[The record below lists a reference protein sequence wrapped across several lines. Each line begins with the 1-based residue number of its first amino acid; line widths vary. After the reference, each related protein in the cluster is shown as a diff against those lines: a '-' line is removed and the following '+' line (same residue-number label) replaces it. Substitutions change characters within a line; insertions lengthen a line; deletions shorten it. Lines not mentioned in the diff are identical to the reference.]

1 MLERISVQKS
11 IAMTE
16 RQPYTFDRVIR
27 ILFGAVFVVGLF
39 YLIYILRGALLPFL
53 VAWIIA
59 YMLNPLVVYNKRVF
73 KLKGRVVAIALT
85 FVEVLVTL
93 GLLGV
98 LVVPSIIDEIGLLRQ
113 LLSEYVYQSSS
124 IPFVPES
131 VHDFIKKNIDFAELS
146 GLLSQEQWLSVIKE
160 SFSGAWGFITGSV
173 GEIINIVSWLIVLL
187 YIVFILLD
195 YDKILSGFRRM
206 IPQKYRPTVLS
217 IVNDVEVSM
226 NRYFRGQAV
235 VAGLVGIL
243 FCIGFLIVGLPMA
256 IVLGLFI
263 GLLNMVPYLQLVG
276 FIPTILLCL
285 VSASETGTNFWLLFG
300 ACVLVFIVVQL
311 IEDIFIV
318 PRVMGKV
325 TGLNPAIIL
334 LSLSIWGTLLG
345 FVGMIIALPLTTL
358 CLSYYERY
366 VIGNDPETPPQAAA
380 ETPADESVSGRKTK
394 SGEE

>member
-1 MLERISVQKS
+1 
-11 IAMTE
+11 MTE
-16 RQPYTFDRVIR
+16 RQPYTFDRVVR

-53 VAWIIA
+53 VAWIVA
-59 YMLNPLVVYNKRVF
+59 YMLNPLVEYNKRVF
-73 KLKGRVVAIALT
+73 KLKGRVLAITLT
-85 FVEVLVTL
+85 FVEVIITFA
-93 GLLGV
+93 LLCV
-98 LVVPSIIDEIGLLRQ
+98 LVLPSVIDEIGVMRK
-113 LLSEYVYQSSS
+113 LLSDYVYNSSS
-124 IPFVPES
+124 IPFVPQE
-131 VHDFIKKNIDFAELS
+131 VHDFIQQNIDFSQLS
-146 GLLSQEQWLSVIKE
+146 SLLSREQWLSIIE
-160 SFSGAWGFITGSV
+160 DSFSGAWGFITGSV

-195 YDKILSGFRRM
+195 YDKILVGFQRM
-206 IPQKYRPTVLS
+206 IPQKYRPTVVS

-300 ACVLVFIVVQL
+300 ACILVFIVVQL

-358 CLSYYERY
+358 FLSYYERY
-366 VIGNDPETPPQAAA
+366 VIGDEPETPPEASAGSS
-380 ETPADESVSGRKTK
+380 TPDEEVKPEK
-394 SGEE
+394 E

>member
-1 MLERISVQKS
+1 
-11 IAMTE
+11 MTE
-16 RQPYTFDRVIR
+16 RQPYTFDRVVR

-53 VAWIIA
+53 VAWIVA
-59 YMLNPLVVYNKRVF
+59 YMLNPLVEYNKRVF
-73 KLKGRVVAIALT
+73 KLKGRVLAITLT
-85 FVEVLVTL
+85 FVEVIITFA
-93 GLLGV
+93 LLCV
-98 LVVPSIIDEIGLLRQ
+98 LVLPSVIDEIGVMRK
-113 LLSEYVYQSSS
+113 LLSDYVYNSSS
-124 IPFVPES
+124 IPFVPQE
-131 VHDFIKKNIDFAELS
+131 VHDFIQQNIDFSQLS
-146 GLLSQEQWLSVIKE
+146 SLLSREQWLSIIE
-160 SFSGAWGFITGSV
+160 DSFSGAWGFITGSV

-195 YDKILSGFRRM
+195 YDKILVGFQRM
-206 IPQKYRPTVLS
+206 IPQKYRPTVVS
-217 IVNDVEVSM
+217 IVNDIEMSM

-300 ACVLVFIVVQL
+300 ACILVFIVVQL

-358 CLSYYERY
+358 FLSYYERY
-366 VIGNDPETPPQAAA
+366 VIGDEPEIPPEASAGSSTP
-380 ETPADESVSGRKTK
+380 DEEVKPEK
-394 SGEE
+394 E

>member
-1 MLERISVQKS
+1 
-11 IAMTE
+11 MTE

-53 VAWIIA
+53 VAWIVA

-73 KLKGRVVAIALT
+73 KLKGRVIAIALA
-85 FVEVLVTL
+85 FLEVLITL
-93 GLLGV
+93 ALLAV
-98 LVVPSIIDEIGLLRQ
+98 LVLPSIIDEIGVMRR
-113 LLSEYVYQSSS
+113 LLSDYVYHSSNL
-124 IPFVPES
+124 PFVPQA
-131 VHDFIKKNIDFAELS
+131 VHDFIRQNVDFTQLS
-146 GLLSQEQWLSVIKE
+146 NLLSREQWLSVIEE

-195 YDKILSGFRRM
+195 YDKILVGFQRM
-206 IPQKYRPTVLS
+206 IPQRYRPMVVS
-217 IVNDVEVSM
+217 IVSDIEVSM
-226 NRYFRGQAV
+226 NRYFRGQAL

-243 FCIGFLIVGLPMA
+243 FSIGFLIVGLPLA

-263 GLLNMVPYLQLVG
+263 GVLNMVPYLQLVG
-276 FIPTILLCL
+276 LIPTVLLCL

-300 ACVLVFIVVQL
+300 ACILVFIVVQL

-366 VIGNDPETPPQAAA
+366 VIGDEAKSSPSAPPEP
-380 ETPADESVSGRKTK
+380 EVSSEEMTK
-394 SGEE
+394 EKE

>member
-1 MLERISVQKS
+1 
-11 IAMTE
+11 MTE

-53 VAWIIA
+53 VAWIVA

-73 KLKGRVVAIALT
+73 KLKGRVIAIALT
-85 FVEVLVTL
+85 FLEVLITL
-93 GLLGV
+93 ALLAV
-98 LVVPSIIDEIGLLRQ
+98 LVLPSIIDEIGVMRR
-113 LLSEYVYQSSS
+113 LLSDYVYHSSNL
-124 IPFVPES
+124 PFVPQA
-131 VHDFIKKNIDFAELS
+131 VHDFIRQNVDFTQLS
-146 GLLSQEQWLSVIKE
+146 NLLSREQWLSVIEE

-195 YDKILSGFRRM
+195 YDKILVGFQRM
-206 IPQKYRPTVLS
+206 IPQRYRPMVVS
-217 IVNDVEVSM
+217 IVSDIEVSM
-226 NRYFRGQAV
+226 NRYFRGQAL

-243 FCIGFLIVGLPMA
+243 FSIGFLIVGLPLA

-263 GLLNMVPYLQLVG
+263 GVLNMVPYLQLVG
-276 FIPTILLCL
+276 LIPTVLLCL

-300 ACVLVFIVVQL
+300 ACILVFIVVQL

-366 VIGNDPETPPQAAA
+366 VIGDEAKSSPSAPPEP
-380 ETPADESVSGRKTK
+380 EVSSEEMTK
-394 SGEE
+394 EKE

>member
-1 MLERISVQKS
+1 
-11 IAMTE
+11 MTE

-53 VAWIIA
+53 VAWIVA

-85 FVEVLVTL
+85 FLEVLITL
-93 GLLGV
+93 ALLAV
-98 LVVPSIIDEIGLLRQ
+98 LVLPSVIDEIGVMRR
-113 LLSEYVYQSSS
+113 LLSDYVYHSSN
-124 IPFVPES
+124 IPFVPQA
-131 VHDFIKKNIDFAELS
+131 VHDFIRQNVDFTQLS
-146 GLLSQEQWLSVIKE
+146 TLLSREQWLSVIEE

-195 YDKILSGFRRM
+195 YDKILVGFQRM
-206 IPQKYRPTVLS
+206 IPQRYRPTVVS
-217 IVNDVEVSM
+217 IVNDIEESM
-226 NRYFRGQAV
+226 NRYFRGQAL

-243 FCIGFLIVGLPMA
+243 FCIGFLIVGLPLA

-263 GLLNMVPYLQLVG
+263 GVLNMVPYLQLVG
-276 FIPTILLCL
+276 LIPTVLLCF

-300 ACVLVFIVVQL
+300 ACILVFIVVQL

-366 VIGNDPETPPQAAA
+366 VIGDEAKNTPSAPPEPTASPP
-380 ETPADESVSGRKTK
+380 ESELDRDYEKESTSGKKDTH
-394 SGEE
+394 

>member
-1 MLERISVQKS
+1 
-11 IAMTE
+11 MTE

-53 VAWIIA
+53 VAWIVA

-73 KLKGRVVAIALT
+73 KLKGRVIAIALA
-85 FVEVLVTL
+85 FLEVLVTL
-93 GLLGV
+93 ALLAV
-98 LVVPSIIDEIGLLRQ
+98 LVLPSIIDEIGVMRR
-113 LLSEYVYQSSS
+113 LLSDYVYHSSNL
-124 IPFVPES
+124 PFVPQA
-131 VHDFIKKNIDFAELS
+131 VHDFIRQNVDFTQLS
-146 GLLSQEQWLSVIKE
+146 TLLSREQWLSVIEE

-195 YDKILSGFRRM
+195 YDKILVGFQRM
-206 IPQKYRPTVLS
+206 IPQRYRPMVVS
-217 IVNDVEVSM
+217 IVSDIEVSM
-226 NRYFRGQAV
+226 NRYFRGQAL

-243 FCIGFLIVGLPMA
+243 FCIGFLIVGLPLA

-263 GLLNMVPYLQLVG
+263 GVLNMVPYLQLVG
-276 FIPTILLCL
+276 LIPTVLLCL

-300 ACVLVFIVVQL
+300 ACILVFIVVQL

-366 VIGNDPETPPQAAA
+366 VIGDEAKSSPSAPPEP
-380 ETPADESVSGRKTK
+380 EVSSEEMTK
-394 SGEE
+394 EKE

>member
-1 MLERISVQKS
+1 
-11 IAMTE
+11 MTE
-16 RQPYTFDRVIR
+16 RQPYTFDRVVR

-53 VAWIIA
+53 VAWIVA
-59 YMLNPLVVYNKRVF
+59 YMLNPLVEYNKRVF
-73 KLKGRVVAIALT
+73 KLKGRVLAITLT
-85 FVEVLVTL
+85 FVEVIITFA
-93 GLLGV
+93 LLCV
-98 LVVPSIIDEIGLLRQ
+98 LVLPSVFDEIGVMRK
-113 LLSEYVYQSSS
+113 LLSDYVYNSSS
-124 IPFVPES
+124 IPFVPQE
-131 VHDFIKKNIDFAELS
+131 VHDFIQQNIDFSQLS
-146 GLLSQEQWLSVIKE
+146 SLLSREQWLSIIE
-160 SFSGAWGFITGSV
+160 DSFSGAWGFITGSV

-195 YDKILSGFRRM
+195 YDKILVGFQRM
-206 IPQKYRPTVLS
+206 IPQKYRPTVVS
-217 IVNDVEVSM
+217 IVNDIEVSM

-366 VIGNDPETPPQAAA
+366 VIGNEPETPP
-380 ETPADESVSGRKTK
+380 EEPVEPSGS
-394 SGEE
+394 SGETEGEKR

>member
-1 MLERISVQKS
+1 
-11 IAMTE
+11 MTE
-16 RQPYTFDRVIR
+16 RQPYTFDRVVR

-53 VAWIIA
+53 VAWIVA
-59 YMLNPLVVYNKRVF
+59 YMLNPLVEYNKRVF
-73 KLKGRVVAIALT
+73 KLKGRVLAITLT
-85 FVEVLVTL
+85 FVEVIITFA
-93 GLLGV
+93 LLCV
-98 LVVPSIIDEIGLLRQ
+98 LVLPSVIDEIGVMRK
-113 LLSEYVYQSSS
+113 LLSDYVYNSSS
-124 IPFVPES
+124 IPFVPQE
-131 VHDFIKKNIDFAELS
+131 VHDFIQQNIDFSQLS
-146 GLLSQEQWLSVIKE
+146 SLLSREQWLSIIE
-160 SFSGAWGFITGSV
+160 DSFSGAWGFITGSV

-195 YDKILSGFRRM
+195 YDKILVGFQRM
-206 IPQKYRPTVLS
+206 IPQKYRPTVVS

-366 VIGNDPETPPQAAA
+366 VIGDEPETPP
-380 ETPADESVSGRKTK
+380 ETSAGSSAPDEEVKTGK
-394 SGEE
+394 E

>member
-1 MLERISVQKS
+1 MS
-11 IAMTE
+11 E
-16 RQPYTFDRVIR
+16 RQPYPFDRVIR

-53 VAWIIA
+53 VAWIVA

-73 KLKGRVVAIALT
+73 KLKGRVIAIALA
-85 FVEVLVTL
+85 FLEVLVTL
-93 GLLGV
+93 ALLTV
-98 LVVPSIIDEIGLLRQ
+98 LVLPSIIDEIGVMRR
-113 LLSEYVYQSSS
+113 LLSDYVYHSSN
-124 IPFVPES
+124 IPFVPQA
-131 VHDFIKKNIDFAELS
+131 VHDFIKQNVDFTQLS
-146 GLLSQEQWLSVIKE
+146 TLLSREQWLSVIEE

-195 YDKILSGFRRM
+195 YDKILVGFQRM
-206 IPQKYRPTVLS
+206 IPQRYRPTVVS
-217 IVNDVEVSM
+217 IVSDVEVSM
-226 NRYFRGQAV
+226 NRYFRGQAL

-243 FCIGFLIVGLPMA
+243 FCIGFLIVGLPLA

-263 GLLNMVPYLQLVG
+263 GVLNMVPYLQLVG
-276 FIPTILLCL
+276 LIPTVLLCL

-300 ACVLVFIVVQL
+300 ACILVFIVVQL

-366 VIGNDPETPPQAAA
+366 VIGDEAKSSPSAPPEP
-380 ETPADESVSGRKTK
+380 EVSSEEMTK
-394 SGEE
+394 EKE

>member
-1 MLERISVQKS
+1 
-11 IAMTE
+11 MTE

-27 ILFGAVFVVGLF
+27 ILFGAVFAVGLF

-59 YMLNPLVVYNKRVF
+59 YMLNPLVEYNKRVF
-73 KLKGRVVAIALT
+73 KLKGRVVAIVLAFTEVIIT
-85 FVEVLVTL
+85 FSLLCVLVL
-93 GLLGV
+93 
-98 LVVPSIIDEIGLLRQ
+98 PSIFEEIGLMRK
-113 LLSEYVYQSSS
+113 LLSEYVYNSSS
-124 IPFVPES
+124 IPFVPQA
-131 VHDFIKKNIDFAELS
+131 VHDFIRQNVDFSQLS
-146 GLLSQEQWLSVIKE
+146 SLLSREQWLSLIE
-160 SFSGAWGFITGSV
+160 QSFSGAWGFIAGSV
-173 GEIINIVSWLIVLL
+173 GEIINVISWLIVLL
-187 YIVFILLD
+187 YVVFILLD
-195 YDKILSGFRRM
+195 YDKILVGFQRM
-206 IPQKYRPTVLS
+206 IPQKYRPTVVS

-226 NRYFRGQAV
+226 NRYFRGQAL

-243 FCIGFLIVGLPMA
+243 FSIGFLIVGLPLA

-285 VSASETGTNFWLLFG
+285 VSVSETGGNFWLLFG
-300 ACVLVFIVVQL
+300 ACILVFIVVQL
-311 IEDIFIV
+311 IEDVIIV

-358 CLSYYERY
+358 FLSYYERY
-366 VIGNDPETPPQAAA
+366 VIGAEAENPPGQPASPATPDKEVEA
-380 ETPADESVSGRKTK
+380 EKK
-394 SGEE
+394 

>member
-1 MLERISVQKS
+1 
-11 IAMTE
+11 MTE
-16 RQPYTFDRVIR
+16 RQPYTFDRVVR

-53 VAWIIA
+53 VAWIVA
-59 YMLNPLVVYNKRVF
+59 YMLNPLVEYNKRVF
-73 KLKGRVVAIALT
+73 KLKGRVLAITLT
-85 FVEVLVTL
+85 FVEVIITFA
-93 GLLGV
+93 LLCV
-98 LVVPSIIDEIGLLRQ
+98 LVLPSVIDEIGVMRK
-113 LLSEYVYQSSS
+113 LLSDYVYNSSS
-124 IPFVPES
+124 IPFVPQE
-131 VHDFIKKNIDFAELS
+131 VHDFIQQNIDFSQLS
-146 GLLSQEQWLSVIKE
+146 SLLSREQWLSIIE
-160 SFSGAWGFITGSV
+160 DSFSGAWGFITGSV

-195 YDKILSGFRRM
+195 YDKILVGFQRM
-206 IPQKYRPTVLS
+206 IPQKYRPTVVS

-366 VIGNDPETPPQAAA
+366 VIGNEPETPPG
-380 ETPADESVSGRKTK
+380 EPVEPSGS
-394 SGEE
+394 SGETEGEKR

>member
-1 MLERISVQKS
+1 
-11 IAMTE
+11 MTE
-16 RQPYTFDRVIR
+16 RQPYTFDRVVR

-53 VAWIIA
+53 VAWIVA
-59 YMLNPLVVYNKRVF
+59 YMLNPLVEYNKRVF
-73 KLKGRVVAIALT
+73 KLKGRVLAITLT
-85 FVEVLVTL
+85 FVEVIITFA
-93 GLLGV
+93 LLCV
-98 LVVPSIIDEIGLLRQ
+98 LVLPSVIDEIGVMRK
-113 LLSEYVYQSSS
+113 LLSDYVYNSSS
-124 IPFVPES
+124 IPFVPQE
-131 VHDFIKKNIDFAELS
+131 VHDFIQQNIDFSQLS
-146 GLLSQEQWLSVIKE
+146 SLLSREQWLSIIE
-160 SFSGAWGFITGSV
+160 DSFSGAWGFITGSV

-195 YDKILSGFRRM
+195 YDKILVGFQRM
-206 IPQKYRPTVLS
+206 IPQKYRPTVVS
-217 IVNDVEVSM
+217 IVNDIEVSM

-345 FVGMIIALPLTTL
+345 FVGMIIALPLTNL
-358 CLSYYERY
+358 RLSYYERY
-366 VIGNDPETPPQAAA
+366 VIGNEPETPPG
-380 ETPADESVSGRKTK
+380 EPVEPSGS
-394 SGEE
+394 SGETEGEKR

>member
-1 MLERISVQKS
+1 
-11 IAMTE
+11 MTE

-53 VAWIIA
+53 VAWIVA

-73 KLKGRVVAIALT
+73 KLKGRVIAIALT
-85 FVEVLVTL
+85 FLEVLVTL
-93 GLLGV
+93 ALLAV
-98 LVVPSIIDEIGLLRQ
+98 LVLPSIIDEIGVMRR
-113 LLSEYVYQSSS
+113 LLSDYVYHSSNL
-124 IPFVPES
+124 PFVPQA
-131 VHDFIKKNIDFAELS
+131 VHDFIRQNVDFTQLS
-146 GLLSQEQWLSVIKE
+146 NLLSREQWLSVIEE

-195 YDKILSGFRRM
+195 YDKILVGFQRM
-206 IPQKYRPTVLS
+206 IPQRYRPMVVS
-217 IVNDVEVSM
+217 IVSDIEVSM
-226 NRYFRGQAV
+226 NRYFRGQAL

-243 FCIGFLIVGLPMA
+243 FSIGFLIVGLPLA

-263 GLLNMVPYLQLVG
+263 GVLNMVPYLQLVG
-276 FIPTILLCL
+276 LIPTVLLCL

-300 ACVLVFIVVQL
+300 ACILVFIVVQL

-366 VIGNDPETPPQAAA
+366 VIGDEAKNTPSAPPEP
-380 ETPADESVSGRKTK
+380 EVSSEEMTK
-394 SGEE
+394 EKE

>member
-1 MLERISVQKS
+1 
-11 IAMTE
+11 MTE

-53 VAWIIA
+53 VAWIVA

-73 KLKGRVVAIALT
+73 KLKGRVIAIALA
-85 FVEVLVTL
+85 FLEVLVTL
-93 GLLGV
+93 ALLAV
-98 LVVPSIIDEIGLLRQ
+98 LVLPSIIDEIGVMRR
-113 LLSEYVYQSSS
+113 LLSDYVYHSSN
-124 IPFVPES
+124 IPFVPQA
-131 VHDFIKKNIDFAELS
+131 VHDFIRQNVDFTQLS
-146 GLLSQEQWLSVIKE
+146 TLLSREQWLSVIEE

-195 YDKILSGFRRM
+195 YDKILVGFQRM
-206 IPQKYRPTVLS
+206 IPQRYRPTVVS
-217 IVNDVEVSM
+217 IVSDVEVSM
-226 NRYFRGQAV
+226 NRYFRGQAL

-243 FCIGFLIVGLPMA
+243 FCIGFLIVGLPLA

-263 GLLNMVPYLQLVG
+263 GVLNMVPYLQLVG
-276 FIPTILLCL
+276 LIPTVLLCL

-300 ACVLVFIVVQL
+300 ACILVFIVVQL

-366 VIGNDPETPPQAAA
+366 VIGDEAKNTPSAPPEP
-380 ETPADESVSGRKTK
+380 EVSSEEMTK
-394 SGEE
+394 EKE

>member
-1 MLERISVQKS
+1 MI
-11 IAMTE
+11 E

-27 ILFGAVFVVGLF
+27 ILFGAAFAVGLF

-53 VAWIIA
+53 VAWIVA
-59 YMLNPLVVYNKRVF
+59 YMLNPLVEYNKRVF
-73 KLKGRVVAIALT
+73 KLKGRVVAIALA
-85 FVEVLVTL
+85 FFEVLVTVS
-93 GLLGV
+93 LLCV
-98 LVVPSIIDEIGLLRQ
+98 LFLPSIIDEVVHMRELLNR
-113 LLSEYVYQSSS
+113 YVYESSS
-124 IPFVPES
+124 IPFLPQA
-131 VHDFIKKNIDFAELS
+131 VHDFISKNVDFTELS
-146 GLLSQEQWLSVIKE
+146 GLLSREQWLSIIEE

-173 GEIINIVSWLIVLL
+173 GEIINIVGWLVVLL

-195 YDKILSGFRRM
+195 YDKILIGFQRM
-206 IPQKYRPTVLS
+206 IPQKYRPTVVS
-217 IVNDVEVSM
+217 VVNDIEDSM

-243 FCIGFLIVGLPMA
+243 FSIGFLIVGLPLA

-263 GLLNMVPYLQLVG
+263 GVLNMVPYLQLIG
-276 FIPTILLCL
+276 IIPTILLCL

-300 ACVLVFIVVQL
+300 ACILVFIVVQI
-311 IEDIFIV
+311 IEDVFIV

-358 CLSYYERY
+358 CLSYYQRY
-366 VIGNDPETPPQAAA
+366 VIGPEPAEPPQQPVETPLPD
-380 ETPADESVSGRKTK
+380 DEKK
-394 SGEE
+394 

>member
-1 MLERISVQKS
+1 
-11 IAMTE
+11 MTE

-53 VAWIIA
+53 VAWIVA

-85 FVEVLVTL
+85 FLEVLITL
-93 GLLGV
+93 ALLAV
-98 LVVPSIIDEIGLLRQ
+98 LVLPSIIDEIGVRRR
-113 LLSEYVYQSSS
+113 LLSDYVYHSSN
-124 IPFVPES
+124 IPFVPQA
-131 VHDFIKKNIDFAELS
+131 VHDFIRQNVDFTQLS
-146 GLLSQEQWLSVIKE
+146 TLLSREQWLSVIEE

-173 GEIINIVSWLIVLL
+173 GEIINIVSWPIVLL

-195 YDKILSGFRRM
+195 YDKILVGFQRM
-206 IPQKYRPTVLS
+206 IPQRYRPTVVS
-217 IVNDVEVSM
+217 IVNDIEESM
-226 NRYFRGQAV
+226 NRYFRGQAL

-243 FCIGFLIVGLPMA
+243 FCIGFLIVGLPLA

-263 GLLNMVPYLQLVG
+263 GVLNMVPYLQLVG
-276 FIPTILLCL
+276 LIPTVLLCF

-300 ACVLVFIVVQL
+300 ACILVFIVVQL

-366 VIGNDPETPPQAAA
+366 VIGDEAKNTPSAPPEPTASPP
-380 ETPADESVSGRKTK
+380 ESELDRDYEKESTSGKKDTH
-394 SGEE
+394 

>member
-1 MLERISVQKS
+1 
-11 IAMTE
+11 MTE

-53 VAWIIA
+53 VAWIVA

-73 KLKGRVVAIALT
+73 KLKGRVIAIALT
-85 FVEVLVTL
+85 FLEVLVTL
-93 GLLGV
+93 ALLAV
-98 LVVPSIIDEIGLLRQ
+98 LVLPSIIDEIGVMRR
-113 LLSEYVYQSSS
+113 LLSDYVYHSSNL
-124 IPFVPES
+124 PFVPQA
-131 VHDFIKKNIDFAELS
+131 VHDFIRQNVDFTQLS
-146 GLLSQEQWLSVIKE
+146 TLLSREQWLSVIEE

-195 YDKILSGFRRM
+195 YDKILVGFQRM
-206 IPQKYRPTVLS
+206 IPQRYRPTVVS
-217 IVNDVEVSM
+217 IVSDVEVSM
-226 NRYFRGQAV
+226 NRYFRGQAL

-243 FCIGFLIVGLPMA
+243 FCIGFLIVGLPLA

-263 GLLNMVPYLQLVG
+263 GVLNMVPYLQLVG
-276 FIPTILLCL
+276 LIPTVLLCL

-300 ACVLVFIVVQL
+300 ACILVFIVVQL

-366 VIGNDPETPPQAAA
+366 VIGDEAKNTPSAPPEP
-380 ETPADESVSGRKTK
+380 EVSSEEMTK
-394 SGEE
+394 EKE

>member
-1 MLERISVQKS
+1 
-11 IAMTE
+11 MTE
-16 RQPYTFDRVIR
+16 RQPYTFDRVVR
-27 ILFGAVFVVGLF
+27 ILFGAVFVVGVF

-53 VAWIIA
+53 VAWIVA
-59 YMLNPLVVYNKRVF
+59 YMLNPLVEYNKRVF
-73 KLKGRVVAIALT
+73 KLKGRVLAITLT
-85 FVEVLVTL
+85 FVEVIITFA
-93 GLLGV
+93 LLCV
-98 LVVPSIIDEIGLLRQ
+98 LVLPSVIDEIGVMRK
-113 LLSEYVYQSSS
+113 LLSDYVYNSSS
-124 IPFVPES
+124 IPFVPQE
-131 VHDFIKKNIDFAELS
+131 VHDFIQQNIDFSQLS
-146 GLLSQEQWLSVIKE
+146 SLLSREQWLSIIE
-160 SFSGAWGFITGSV
+160 DGFSGAWGFITGSV

-195 YDKILSGFRRM
+195 YDKILVGFQRM
-206 IPQKYRPTVLS
+206 IPQKYRPTVVS
-217 IVNDVEVSM
+217 IVNDIEVSM

-300 ACVLVFIVVQL
+300 ACILVFIVVQL

-358 CLSYYERY
+358 FLSYYERY
-366 VIGNDPETPPQAAA
+366 VIGDEPETPPEASAGSS
-380 ETPADESVSGRKTK
+380 TPDEEVKPEK
-394 SGEE
+394 E

>member
-1 MLERISVQKS
+1 
-11 IAMTE
+11 MTE

-53 VAWIIA
+53 VAWIVA

-85 FVEVLVTL
+85 FLEVLITL
-93 GLLGV
+93 ALLAV
-98 LVVPSIIDEIGLLRQ
+98 LVLPSIIDEIGVMRR
-113 LLSEYVYQSSS
+113 LLSDYVYHSSN
-124 IPFVPES
+124 IPFVPQA
-131 VHDFIKKNIDFAELS
+131 VHDFIRQNVDFTQLS
-146 GLLSQEQWLSVIKE
+146 TLLSREQWLSVIEE

-195 YDKILSGFRRM
+195 YDKILVGFQRM
-206 IPQKYRPTVLS
+206 IPQRYRPTVVS
-217 IVNDVEVSM
+217 IVNDIEESM
-226 NRYFRGQAV
+226 NRYFRGQAL

-243 FCIGFLIVGLPMA
+243 FCIGFLIVGLPLA

-263 GLLNMVPYLQLVG
+263 GVLNMVPYLQLVG
-276 FIPTILLCL
+276 LIPTVLLCF

-300 ACVLVFIVVQL
+300 ACILVFIVVQL

-366 VIGNDPETPPQAAA
+366 VIGDEAKNTPSAPPEPTASPP
-380 ETPADESVSGRKTK
+380 ESELDRDYEKESTSGKKDTH
-394 SGEE
+394 

>member
-1 MLERISVQKS
+1 
-11 IAMTE
+11 MTE

-53 VAWIIA
+53 VAWIVA

-73 KLKGRVVAIALT
+73 KLKGRVIAIALT
-85 FVEVLVTL
+85 FLEVLVTL
-93 GLLGV
+93 ALLAV
-98 LVVPSIIDEIGLLRQ
+98 LVLPSIIDEIGVMRR
-113 LLSEYVYQSSS
+113 LLSDYVYHSSN
-124 IPFVPES
+124 IPFVPQA
-131 VHDFIKKNIDFAELS
+131 VHDFIRQNVDFTQLS
-146 GLLSQEQWLSVIKE
+146 TLLSREQWLSVIEE

-195 YDKILSGFRRM
+195 YDKILVGFQRM
-206 IPQKYRPTVLS
+206 IPQRYRPTVVS
-217 IVNDVEVSM
+217 IVSDVEVSM
-226 NRYFRGQAV
+226 NRYFRGQAL

-243 FCIGFLIVGLPMA
+243 FCIGFLIVGLPLA

-263 GLLNMVPYLQLVG
+263 GVLNMVPYLQLVG
-276 FIPTILLCL
+276 LIPTVLLCL

-300 ACVLVFIVVQL
+300 ACILVFIVVQL

-366 VIGNDPETPPQAAA
+366 VIG
-380 ETPADESVSGRKTK
+380 DEAK
-394 SGEE
+394 SAM

>member
-1 MLERISVQKS
+1 
-11 IAMTE
+11 MTE
-16 RQPYTFDRVIR
+16 RQPYTFDRVVR

-53 VAWIIA
+53 VAWIVA
-59 YMLNPLVVYNKRVF
+59 YMLNPLVEYNKRVF
-73 KLKGRVVAIALT
+73 KLKGRVLAITLT
-85 FVEVLVTL
+85 FVEVIITFA
-93 GLLGV
+93 LLCV
-98 LVVPSIIDEIGLLRQ
+98 LVLPSVFDEIGVMRK
-113 LLSEYVYQSSS
+113 LLSDYVYNSSS
-124 IPFVPES
+124 IPFVPQE
-131 VHDFIKKNIDFAELS
+131 VHDFIQQNIDFSQLS
-146 GLLSQEQWLSVIKE
+146 SLLSREQWLSIIE
-160 SFSGAWGFITGSV
+160 DSFSGAWGFITGSV

-195 YDKILSGFRRM
+195 YDKILVGFQRM
-206 IPQKYRPTVLS
+206 IPQKYRPTVVS
-217 IVNDVEVSM
+217 IVNDIEVSM

-358 CLSYYERY
+358 CLSYYEHY
-366 VIGNDPETPPQAAA
+366 VIGNEPETPPG
-380 ETPADESVSGRKTK
+380 EPVEPSGS
-394 SGEE
+394 SGETEGEKR

>member
-1 MLERISVQKS
+1 
-11 IAMTE
+11 MTE
-16 RQPYTFDRVIR
+16 RQPYTFDRVVR

-53 VAWIIA
+53 VAWIVA
-59 YMLNPLVVYNKRVF
+59 YMLNPLVEYNKRVF
-73 KLKGRVVAIALT
+73 KLKGRVLAITLT
-85 FVEVLVTL
+85 FVEVIITFA
-93 GLLGV
+93 LLCV
-98 LVVPSIIDEIGLLRQ
+98 LVLPSVIDEIGVMRKLLRD
-113 LLSEYVYQSSS
+113 YVYNSSS
-124 IPFVPES
+124 IPFVPQE
-131 VHDFIKKNIDFAELS
+131 VHDFIQQNIDFSQLS
-146 GLLSQEQWLSVIKE
+146 SLLSREQWLSIIE
-160 SFSGAWGFITGSV
+160 DSFSGAWGFITGSV

-195 YDKILSGFRRM
+195 YDKILVGFQRM
-206 IPQKYRPTVLS
+206 IPQKYRPTVVS
-217 IVNDVEVSM
+217 IVNDIEVSM

-300 ACVLVFIVVQL
+300 ACILVFIVVQL

-358 CLSYYERY
+358 FLSYYERY
-366 VIGNDPETPPQAAA
+366 VIGDEPEIPPEASAGSSTP
-380 ETPADESVSGRKTK
+380 DEEVKPEK
-394 SGEE
+394 E

>member
-1 MLERISVQKS
+1 
-11 IAMTE
+11 MTE
-16 RQPYTFDRVIR
+16 RQPYTFDRVVR

-53 VAWIIA
+53 VAWIVA
-59 YMLNPLVVYNKRVF
+59 YMLNPLVEYNKRVF
-73 KLKGRVVAIALT
+73 KLKGRVLAITLT
-85 FVEVLVTL
+85 FVEVIITFA
-93 GLLGV
+93 LLCV
-98 LVVPSIIDEIGLLRQ
+98 LVLPSVIDEIGVMRK
-113 LLSEYVYQSSS
+113 LLSDYVYNSSS
-124 IPFVPES
+124 IPFVPQE
-131 VHDFIKKNIDFAELS
+131 VHDFIQQNIDFSQLS
-146 GLLSQEQWLSVIKE
+146 SLLSREQWLSIIE
-160 SFSGAWGFITGSV
+160 DSFSGAWGFITGSV

-195 YDKILSGFRRM
+195 YDKILVGFQRM
-206 IPQKYRPTVLS
+206 IPQKYRPTVVS
-217 IVNDVEVSM
+217 IVNDIEVSM

-300 ACVLVFIVVQL
+300 ACILVFIVVQL

-358 CLSYYERY
+358 FLSYYERY
-366 VIGNDPETPPQAAA
+366 VIGDEPETPPEALAGSSA
-380 ETPADESVSGRKTK
+380 PDEEVKPEK
-394 SGEE
+394 E

>member
-1 MLERISVQKS
+1 
-11 IAMTE
+11 MTE

-53 VAWIIA
+53 VAWIVA

-73 KLKGRVVAIALT
+73 KLKGRVIAIALA
-85 FVEVLVTL
+85 FLEVLVTL
-93 GLLGV
+93 ALLAV
-98 LVVPSIIDEIGLLRQ
+98 LVLPSIIDEIGVMRR
-113 LLSEYVYQSSS
+113 LLSDYVYHSSN
-124 IPFVPES
+124 IPFVPQA
-131 VHDFIKKNIDFAELS
+131 VHDFIRQNVDFTQLS
-146 GLLSQEQWLSVIKE
+146 TLLSREQWLSVIEE

-195 YDKILSGFRRM
+195 YDKILVGFQRM
-206 IPQKYRPTVLS
+206 IPQRYRPTVVS
-217 IVNDVEVSM
+217 IVSDVEVSM
-226 NRYFRGQAV
+226 NRYFRGQAL

-243 FCIGFLIVGLPMA
+243 FCIGFLIVGLPLA

-263 GLLNMVPYLQLVG
+263 GVLNMVPYLQLVG
-276 FIPTILLCL
+276 LIPTVLLCL

-300 ACVLVFIVVQL
+300 ACILVFIVVQL

-366 VIGNDPETPPQAAA
+366 VIGDEAKSSPSAPPEP
-380 ETPADESVSGRKTK
+380 EVSSEEMTK
-394 SGEE
+394 EKE